1 MESRFS
7 QNHLDYK
14 TFVAPDRSDAFSMSG
29 ALTDVLVAEGGSIFM
44 RNLRFDHRLTQ
55 QDERLPHLFSTS
67 FFLDGR
73 EHNRAYWVFGTGDF
87 SRTPVAYPWI
97 VMKSLAVPYGVL
109 LSYDDE
115 TVWGVRRGG
124 KGQETSYFVFARPR
138 PDASTQESRLPDFQ
152 TRTGQKSPPK
162 DLWVGELAMRPRAMI
177 RAGDT
182 LFVGGMTNEF
192 DRNDPAAP
200 KNAEYHGRGQGLLD
214 VISATD
220 GQTLARLA
228 LESPPV
234 WDGMAALEGRLY
246 LATRSGAIVCLADE
260 SSSDASRTRPAKR

>member
-1 MESRFS
+1 MCW
-7 QNHLDYK
+7 LP
-14 TFVAPDRSDAFSMSG
+14 TAARSSCG
-29 ALTDVLVAEGGSIFM
+29 
-44 RNLRFDHRLTQ
+44 NLRFDDRLTR

-73 EHNRAYWVFGTGDF
+73 EHNRAYWVFGTADF

-97 VMKSLAVPYGVL
+97 VTKSLAVPYGVFL
-109 LSYDDE
+109 AYDDA

-124 KGQETSYFVFARPR
+124 KGQETNYFVFARPR
-138 PDASTQESRLPDFQ
+138 PDASTRESRLPDFQ
-152 TRTGQKSPPK
+152 IRTGQKSRPQ

-192 DRNDPAAP
+192 DPNDPAAP

-220 GQTLARLA
+220 GQTLARLT

-246 LATRSGAIVCLADE
+246 LATRSGAVVCLADE
-260 SSSDASRTRPAKR
+260 